1 MKTYIIHDGALCS
14 LDELRHYGVPGMKWG
29 VRKKTNAHD
38 KSVYKSL
45 RKANRVNT
53 RMEKYRSVLSG
64 INKRQE
70 AGKKSKNPFVKLYGA
85 SFVLDQK
92 LTEARYTRAK
102 KKVDSMLIDLE
113 QRGVTLKSLKERKT
127 GLTVSGG
134 YDFISSWNGV
144 RYELD
149 R

>member
-45 RKANRVNT
+45 RKANRGNT
-53 RMEKYRSVLSG
+53 RMEKYRAVLSG

-70 AGKKSKNPFVKLYGA
+70 AGKKSKNPFTIV
-85 SFVLDQK
+85 
-92 LTEARYTRAK
+92 
-102 KKVDSMLIDLE
+102 
-113 QRGVTLKSLKERKT
+113 LKENKIQ
-127 GLTVSGG
+127 LELKKEKF
-134 YDFISSWNGV
+134 YDRQNK
-144 RYELD
+144 
-149 R
+149 